1 MGDGSSGWSIL
12 TCVRSRYRRPTDT
25 PLRTSPAN
33 RFRSRCL
40 AGLRYPSMTS
50 SLESSNA
57 LHPAAAVGPG
67 GAADDDQLIAICLHS
82 RSEHT
87 TRAYRADVERF
98 RSRASKPLQSV
109 TLADLQGFADSLGG
123 APASRYRTLS
133 AVKSLLGF
141 GHRIGY
147 LPFDVGRV
155 LRLPAV
161 RNPLA

>member
-1 MGDGSSGWSIL
+1 
-12 TCVRSRYRRPTDT
+12 
-25 PLRTSPAN
+25 
-33 RFRSRCL
+33 
-40 AGLRYPSMTS
+40 MTS
-50 SLESSNA
+50 SLESSTA
-57 LHPAAAVGPG
+57 LQAATGPG
-67 GAADDDQLIAICLHS
+67 GAADDDQLIEIWLYGHS
-82 RSEHT
+82 AHT
-87 TRAYRADVERF
+87 SRAYRADVERF
-98 RSRASKPLQSV
+98 RSRAGKPLRSV

-161 RNPLA
+161 RNSLIIAARV